1 MKQNVRKIT
10 ALLAGALLLIQ
21 FFAVPVLAVRS
32 VFVGDISMDNNVGPE
47 DARLALRMA
56 IGLENYTAAHRRLAD
71 ADADGY
77 VTPGDARMI
86 LRMSVG
92 LESGR
97 RMLTLTDAELT
108 TYVYNEAASTI
119 PTGTGSG
126 STPVTPTP
134 GYQDVSLPQ
143 ATVPRPAAT
152 GISGT
157 FTFISYGWGDGVG
170 LSQYG
175 AVGMARRGYTCE
187 QILRHYFTGVRI
199 ATDTAYPE
207 YTNYLGSQ
215 VNTDELIA
223 RMVHME
229 MYGIVDD
236 NPSAGR
242 EALKAQTVALFTLLK
257 YYRFNVTG
265 LYQVGVASGTSYA
278 NLPADLKETVRSV
291 RGQYLTQSSDA
302 SASPIQA
309 LFFAVAAGKTA
320 AARDV
325 WGGDY
330 PYLQAVNSP
339 YDTDAA
345 MFTRTFTVTREE
357 MRELILS
364 YNPSISLSSDPSQW
378 ISIQSNSAAI
388 DADRGYVTQIRV
400 GDRVLDG
407 YKFCDELMED
417 YFWDASC
424 FGGSTC
430 FWVAYNP

>member
-1 MKQNVRKIT
+1 MKQYLRKIT
-10 ALLAGALLLIQ
+10 ALLAGAFLLIQ
-21 FFAVPVLAVRS
+21 LFAIPAFAVRS

-71 ADADGY
+71 ADSDGE
-77 VTPGDARMI
+77 VTPGDARTI

-92 LESGR
+92 LEGGK
-97 RMLTLTDAELT
+97 RMVVLSDAELT
-108 TYVYNEAASTI
+108 TYVYNGAASTI
-119 PTGTGSG
+119 PTGAGSG
-126 STPVTPTP
+126 ETPVTP

-175 AVGMARRGYTCE
+175 AVGMAQRGYTCE
-187 QILRHYFTGVRI
+187 QILLHYFTGVRI

-207 YTNYLGSQ
+207 YTNYLGNS

-236 NPSAGR
+236 NPSVGR
-242 EALKAQTVALFTLLK
+242 EALKAQTIALFTLLK

-291 RGQYLTQSSDA
+291 RGQYLTLASDA
-302 SASPIQA
+302 SSAPIEA
-309 LFFAVAAGKTA
+309 LFFAVSAGKTA

-325 WGGDY
+325 WGSEY
-330 PYLQAVNSP
+330 SYLQAVNSP
-339 YDTDAA
+339 YDVSAS
-345 MFTRTFTVTREE
+345 MFTRTFSVTKEK

-364 YNPSISLSSDPSQW
+364 YDPSISLSSDPSQW
-378 ISIQSNSAAI
+378 ISIQAHSAAI
-388 DADRGYVTQIRV
+388 DAERGYVTRIRV

-407 YKFCDELMED
+407 YRQFCDDLMED

>member
-1 MKQNVRKIT
+1 MKHNAKKIT
-10 ALLAGALLLIQ
+10 ALLVGAVLLIQ
-21 FFAVPVLAVRS
+21 LFAVPALAVRS
-32 VFVGDISMDNNVGPE
+32 LFIGDISMDGTVGPE
-47 DARLALRMA
+47 DARLALRIA

-71 ADADGY
+71 ADSDGY

-92 LESGR
+92 LEGGK
-97 RMLTLTDAELT
+97 RMVVLTDAELN

-119 PTGTGSG
+119 PTGAAGE
-126 STPVTPTP
+126 TPVTPTP
-134 GYQDVSLPQ
+134 GDQDATLPQ
-143 ATVPRPAAT
+143 ATVPKPVAT

-170 LSQYG
+170 MSQYG
-175 AVGMARRGYTCE
+175 AVGMAQRGYTCE
-187 QILRHYFTGVRI
+187 QILRHYYTGVRI
-199 ATDTAYPE
+199 ATDTDYPA
-207 YTNYLGSQ
+207 YTNYLGNS

-223 RMVHME
+223 RMLHME

-242 EALKAQTVALFTLLK
+242 EALKAQTIALFTLLK

-278 NLPADLKETVRSV
+278 NLPADLKEIVRSV

-302 SASPIQA
+302 SAAPIQA
-309 LFFAVAAGKTA
+309 LFFAVAAGRTVSAK
-320 AARDV
+320 DV
-325 WGGDY
+325 WGSDY
-330 PYLQAVNSP
+330 AYLQAVNSP
-339 YDTDAA
+339 YDTSAA
-345 MFTRTFTVTREE
+345 MFKRTFTVTREE
-357 MRELILS
+357 MRELIWA
-364 YNPSISLSSDPSQW
+364 YDPSISLSSDPSQW
-378 ISIQSNSAAI
+378 ITILSHSAAI
-388 DADRGYVTQIRV
+388 DPERGYVTRVRV

-407 YKFCDELMED
+407 YSDFCDDLMEE